1 MEDLKGK
8 VAVVTGAGRQRGLGQ
23 GIARVLAERGC
34 NVVIADI
41 GHAAE
46 HLPENMVGISSEMET
61 IAAQIT
67 AQTSAKS
74 IAVACD
80 VRDEDLVESLFE
92 TTVETFG
99 RVDILVN
106 NAGIGYL
113 MKPLVDVTRSEWQ
126 AVLDVNLM
134 GPFLTTKHA
143 AKRMIAQGD
152 GGRVVNIASQG
163 AKSGFPHLAAYVA
176 SKHGMI
182 GLTRTSAIELGAH
195 GITVNAV
202 CPNHVTTGL
211 GAEQNKYFA
220 DYKGLTV
227 GEYVADMR
235 ARNPMGREGQVTD
248 TANAVA
254 FLCSDDAVYING
266 DAINVSGGEEMH

>member
-1 MEDLKGK
+1 MSDLKGR
-8 VAVVTGAGRQRGLGQ
+8 VAVITGSGRKKGLGQ
-23 GIARVLAERGC
+23 GIARRLAESGC
-34 NVVIADI
+34 DVVIADI
-41 GHAAE
+41 GHADQ
-46 HLPENMVGISSEMET
+46 HLPESMVGTTSEMDD
-61 IAAQIT
+61 IAAGI
-67 AQTSAKS
+67 AADVDVGA

-80 VRDEDLVESLFE
+80 VRDEDQVEALFDS
-92 TTVETFG
+92 TVAEFG
-99 RVDILVN
+99 RIDFLVN

-134 GPFLTTKHA
+134 GSFLTTKHA
-143 AKRMIAQGD
+143 ARRMIEQGG

-163 AKSGFPHLAAYVA
+163 GKSGFPHLAAYIA

-211 GAEQNKYFA
+211 GAEQNRYFA
-220 DYKGLTV
+220 DFKGLTV
-227 GEYVADMR
+227 DEYISDMR
-235 ARNPMGREGQVTD
+235 SRNPMGREGQVTD
-248 TANAVA
+248 TANVVA
-254 FLCSDDAVYING
+254 FLCSDEAQYVNG